1 MDIFVITK
9 WTPSQLAW
17 NASERSQLDL
27 HWERHL
33 RDLLETSQKRWLFCN
48 VFRTSQIPVKKD
60 GFFVTS
66 LRHLKNILKRC
77 LLCDVFKMSR
87 AHLKKDIYSNIR
99 AYLWGVSKTSRQV
112 FVIFQRYPKNMVW
125 CDFRRVI
132 TMSDKIQKVSLET
145 RKKWNVFWEQC
156 KDINQVCHEYQWADI
171 SVGVLESQRLSKPN
185 SRGIIYYF

>member
-112 FVIFQRYPKNMVW
+112 FVIFQRYPKKMVW

-132 TMSDKIQKVSLET
+132 TMSDKIQKSIFRNTQEMKRFLGAVQRYQSSLS
-145 RKKWNVFWEQC
+145 W
-156 KDINQVCHEYQWADI
+156 I
-171 SVGVLESQRLSKPN
+171 SVGWYISK
-185 SRGIIYYF
+185 SFGKSTIVKAQ